1 MTTSITVADTPLIRF
16 TLARADDALVLGHR
30 LSEWIGH
37 GPILEEEMALGN
49 IGLDLIGQARSLY
62 QYVGQLAGPDEDQL
76 AFFRDAGEYRNALLT
91 EQPNGDFGHT
101 MVRQLFYSAYADPF
115 WRRMMASTDP
125 TLAAIA
131 AKSEK
136 ESAYHLRH
144 ASEWVIRLGDGTAES
159 HARAQAAVDQLWPY
173 TGELFEADDPG
184 PGIAPDPPILRSV
197 WAQTVGSVLARGT
210 LRTPDAGWMQSGG
223 RHGRHSE
230 HLGLLLA
237 VMQSVPRAH
246 PGATW

>member
-1 MTTSITVADTPLIRF
+1 MTPLQRF

-62 QYVGQLAGPDEDQL
+62 QSVGDEDQL
-76 AFFRDAGEYRNALLT
+76 AYFREAGAYRNLLLT

-115 WRRMMASTDP
+115 WRQMMGSTDP

-173 TGELFEADDPG
+173 TGELFEADPDLPPG
-184 PGIAPDPPILRSV
+184 AAPDPAALRPI
-197 WAQTVGSVLARGT
+197 WTQTVGAVLTRAT
-210 LRTPDAGWMQSGG
+210 LRVPSAGWMQSGG
-223 RHGRHSE
+223 RAGRHSE
-230 HLGLLLA
+230 HLSLLLA
-237 VMQSVPRAH
+237 VMQSVARAH
-246 PGATW
+246 PGAVW

>member
-62 QYVGQLAGPDEDQL
+62 QYVGELAGSDEDQL

-159 HARAQAAVDQLWPY
+159 HARAQAAVDRLWPY
-173 TGELFEADDPG
+173 TGELFDDDSPG
-184 PGIAPDPPILRSV
+184 PEIAPDPATLRSV
-197 WAQTVGSVLARGT
+197 WTQTVGSVLARGT
-210 LRTPDAGWMQSGG
+210 LRTPDVGWMQSGG